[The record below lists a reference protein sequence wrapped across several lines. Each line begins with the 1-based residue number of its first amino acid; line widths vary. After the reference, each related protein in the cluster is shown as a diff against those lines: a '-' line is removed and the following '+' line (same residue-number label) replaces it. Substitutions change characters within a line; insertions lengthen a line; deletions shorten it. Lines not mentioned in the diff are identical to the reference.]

1 MTSPQVVLMESIM
14 RTRIL
19 IVIVA
24 SFSLLAPAPG
34 QQQGKQDEVVRVTT
48 NLVQVDVVV
57 TEKDGKQVT
66 DLRPEDLEILEDNRK
81 QAITN
86 FSYIAFDPSRS
97 TSTPSSR
104 SENKTT
110 SGISPASLSLEQM
123 RRTMVIVIDDLG
135 LSFESTISV
144 REALKKFVGEQMQP
158 DDRVAIIRTS
168 KGVGTLQQFT
178 SEKPKLLAAIDNI
191 RWYAMGRA
199 GLSPFAPMDTQQNS
213 DFTQGQQLLEELEE
227 TRHSHYSIGSFGTLA
242 FVLQGLAEI
251 PGRKSVLMI
260 SESFRLF
267 TSQGRN
273 TQLLDFLRRLTDQA
287 NRSSTVIYTLDAA
300 GLNPLSFTAED
311 RVSGSNFD
319 PTMFRD
325 TNSPAAVNRS
335 RLRRS
340 DVPASAAAQAE
351 QDSSAA
357 FRRLDALANQRESQN
372 VETHT
377 VLSFLAAK
385 TGGLFVRN
393 ANDLSAGT
401 QRMLGDQQG
410 YYLIGYRP
418 QETVMDS
425 ATGQRRFHNLTVK
438 VKRSGLRVRARE
450 GYYGVTTEEGSA
462 VKRTREAQL
471 TAALTSPF
479 AAGGVGL
486 RVTPFF
492 GNDQSEG
499 SYLRVLLH
507 VNTHDLTFTNQPDG
521 SSSAALEIVAVGV
534 GEGGRVMDQFSD
546 MQTINIKGQT
556 YPSVLENGLTFVLN
570 VPIKQPGAYQL
581 RAAVRDA
588 PSQRT
593 GSASQFIEVPD
604 LSKPGLRLSG
614 ILINGTEQTRGAG
627 GSGNAPA
634 AALTSNQRAG
644 SDGLSELNPQAGPAV
659 RRLKH
664 GMILNYIYS
673 IYNAQVDSTG
683 RPRLQ
688 TQMRLFREGKE
699 VFTGK
704 VLPYNVGQQIDLK
717 RLKAGGRLLVGSNLA
732 PGEYILQVTVTDNL
746 ARERRNTTFQWIDFE
761 IIR

>member
-1 MTSPQVVLMESIM
+1 M
-14 RTRIL
+14 RRRIL
-19 IVIVA
+19 IAIVA
-24 SFSLLAPAPG
+24 SFSLLAPATG
-34 QQQGKQDEVVRVTT
+34 QQQGKHDEVVRVTT

-57 TEKDGKQVT
+57 TDKDGKQVT
-66 DLRPEDLEILEDNRK
+66 DLRPEELEILEDNRK
-81 QAITN
+81 QPITN
-86 FSYIAFDPSRS
+86 FSYIASGSNRF
-97 TSTPSSR
+97 TSTESGH
-104 SENKTT
+104 SEDKKPAVV
-110 SGISPASLSLEQM
+110 SPASLSPEQM
-123 RRTMVIVIDDLG
+123 RRTMVIVVDDLG

-144 REALKKFVGEQMQP
+144 REALKKFVGEQMQI

-191 RWYAMGRA
+191 RWYAMGR
-199 GLSPFAPMDTQQNS
+199 GGITPFAPMDTQQNS

-227 TRHSHYSIGSFGTLA
+227 TRQSHYSIGSFGTLS

-273 TQLLDFLRRLTDQA
+273 TQLLDFLRRLTDLA

-325 TNSPAAVNRS
+325 TNSPGAVNRTRS
-335 RLRRS
+335 RRS
-340 DVPASAAAQAE
+340 DVSASAAAQAE

-372 VETHT
+372 VETHS

-393 ANDLSAGT
+393 TNDLSAGT
-401 QRMLGDQQG
+401 QRMLGDQKG

-418 QETVMDS
+418 EDS
-425 ATGQRRFHNLTVK
+425 VIDPATGQRRIHNLTVK

-450 GYYGVTTEEGSA
+450 GYYGVTTEERSA
-462 VKRTREAQL
+462 AKRTREAQL
-471 TAALTSPF
+471 VAALTSPF
-479 AAGGVGL
+479 ASGDVGI
-486 RVTPFF
+486 RVTPVF
-492 GNDQSEG
+492 GNDQGEG

-507 VNTHDLTFTNQPDG
+507 VNTRDLTFTDQPDG
-521 SSSAALEIVAVGV
+521 SHSAVLDIVAVST
-534 GEGGRVMDQFSD
+534 GESERVMDQFSD
-546 MQTINIKGQT
+546 TQTINVKSET

-570 VPIKQPGAYQL
+570 VPIKQSGAYQL
-581 RAAVRDA
+581 RVAVRDA

-604 LSKPGLRLSG
+604 LNKPGLRLSG
-614 ILINGTEQTRGAG
+614 ILINGTEEAPGAG
-627 GSGNAPA
+627 GSGSAPA
-634 AALTSNQRAG
+634 AAPTSSQQAG
-644 SDGLSELNPQAGPAV
+644 SNGRNELNPQAGPAV
-659 RRLKH
+659 RRLKQ
-664 GMILNYIYS
+664 GMILNYIYT
-673 IYNAQVDSTG
+673 IYNAQVDSVG
-683 RPRLQ
+683 RPKLQ

-699 VFTGK
+699 VFTGRG
-704 VLPYNVGQQIDLK
+704 LPYNVGQQMDLK
-717 RLKAGGRLLVGSNLA
+717 RLKAGGRFLVGNNLA
-732 PGEYILQVTVTDNL
+732 PGEYILQVTVTDTL
-746 ARERRNTTFQWIDFE
+746 ARDRRNIAFQWIDLE